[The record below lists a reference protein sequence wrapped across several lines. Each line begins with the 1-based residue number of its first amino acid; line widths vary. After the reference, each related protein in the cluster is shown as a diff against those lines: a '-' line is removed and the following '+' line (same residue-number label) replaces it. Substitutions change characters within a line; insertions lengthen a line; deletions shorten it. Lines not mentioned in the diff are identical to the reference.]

1 MTRLA
6 SKLNPNSPEAKEN
19 RAAYRPHQ
27 ERIEKVAAAIITGG
41 SEGARSCAPL
51 QTRP

>member
-27 ERIEKVAAAIITGG
+27 ERIEKLAETISRAGLKGRAAAM
-41 SEGARSCAPL
+41 
-51 QTRP
+51 